1 MGKKIMVVDDNPTL
15 IVTVKEGL
23 NSLASGYEIIEANNG
38 KECFDQLNAGK
49 IPDIILLDIMMPI
62 MDGWEVQRRLREHA
76 SWKNIPVVFLT
87 AKTDIYSKQTGSILS
102 KDYIE
107 KPFEITDL
115 KKRIDMVLK

>member
-1 MGKKIMVVDDNPTL
+1 MGKKIMVVDDNPML
-15 IVTVKEGL
+15 VLTVKEGL
-23 NSLASGYEIIEANNG
+23 NSLASGYKIIEANSG
-38 KECFDQLNAGK
+38 KECFDQLNAGE

-76 SWKNIPVVFLT
+76 SWKKIPVVFLT
-87 AKTDIYSKQTGSILS
+87 AKTDTYSKQMGSILS